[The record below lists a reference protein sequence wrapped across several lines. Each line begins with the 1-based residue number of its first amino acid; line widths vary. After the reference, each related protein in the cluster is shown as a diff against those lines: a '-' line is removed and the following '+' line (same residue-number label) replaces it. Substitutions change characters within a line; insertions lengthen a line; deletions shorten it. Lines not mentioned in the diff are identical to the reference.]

1 MAHCVK
7 ENMQCTI
14 YKLLNLDL
22 HTYTDAQQKIQNK
35 KKPFI
40 SWSLK
45 LSMNYTKCTKYNL

>member
-35 KKPFI
+35 KKTFYF
-40 SWSLK
+40 
-45 LSMNYTKCTKYNL
+45 MVT